1 MDRDLLVE
9 LDVDKEP
16 YVKIFTDDKIIN
28 ITGESGS
35 REKLHVQ

>member
-16 YVKIFTDDKIIN
+16 YIKVLTDDKIIN

-35 REKLHVQ
+35 RKKLYL